1 MEEDGTCLLPI
12 CDCMKEKWKIAGI
25 SCTGSIDWRNLRVS
39 ATESED
45 LFLKEILDDS
55 TYVKA
60 ILGGGYLGKTI
71 LYDVDGEKT
80 VVYPND
86 GEHKTIVR
94 NGEKATVFYGKYRGK
109 DEHKD
114 YRDLF
119 PELDIS
125 FFYDPMKEL
134 GLKMSE
140 IRQNYQIEVTAEQI
154 ENLFKLLWVD

>member
-1 MEEDGTCLLPI
+1 
-12 CDCMKEKWKIAGI
+12 MKEKWKIAVAFLVLGVFI
-25 SCTGSIDWRNLRVS
+25 VAGNLRVS

-45 LFLKEILDDS
+45 LFLKDILDDS

-94 NGEKATVFYGKYRGK
+94 NGQKATVFYGKYRGK
-109 DEHKD
+109 EEHKD

-125 FFYDPMKEL
+125 FFYDPVKEL

-140 IRQNYQIEVTAEQI
+140 IQEQNYQIEVTKQEQI
-154 ENLFKLLWVD
+154 EDRKSVV

>member
-1 MEEDGTCLLPI
+1 MAFLVLGVFI
-12 CDCMKEKWKIAGI
+12 VAG
-25 SCTGSIDWRNLRVS
+25 NLRVS

-45 LFLKEILDDS
+45 LFLKDILDDS

-94 NGEKATVFYGKYRGK
+94 NGQKRLCLWEISRK

-125 FFYDPMKEL
+125 FFM
-134 GLKMSE
+134 
-140 IRQNYQIEVTAEQI
+140 IR
-154 ENLFKLLWVD
+154 

>member
-1 MEEDGTCLLPI
+1 M
-12 CDCMKEKWKIAGI
+12 
-25 SCTGSIDWRNLRVS
+25 S

-45 LFLKEILDDS
+45 LFLKDILDDS

-94 NGEKATVFYGKYRGK
+94 NGQKATVFYGKYRGK

-125 FFYDPMKEL
+125 FFM
-134 GLKMSE
+134 
-140 IRQNYQIEVTAEQI
+140 IR
-154 ENLFKLLWVD
+154 

>member
-1 MEEDGTCLLPI
+1 MWQEI
-12 CDCMKEKWKIAGI
+12 
-25 SCTGSIDWRNLRVS
+25 LRVS

-45 LFLKEILDDS
+45 LFLKDILDDS

-94 NGEKATVFYGKYRGK
+94 NGQKATVFYGKYRGK
-109 DEHKD
+109 MSIRTIGICSGTG
-114 YRDLF
+114 YF
-119 PELDIS
+119 I
-125 FFYDPMKEL
+125 FFM
-134 GLKMSE
+134 
-140 IRQNYQIEVTAEQI
+140 IR
-154 ENLFKLLWVD
+154 